1 VSSLGLA
8 TDRLSLRG
16 KPWDCS
22 MYRGVERRLAP
33 RRKGPKA
40 GVILLEQDA
49 LIECTVRDSSPAGV
63 GLLLP
68 DVVHLPAEFDLTF
81 SHANH
86 RCITVWRHLGRM
98 GLKFKSMLY

>member
-40 GVILLEQDA
+40 GVI
-49 LIECTVRDSSPAGV
+49 
-63 GLLLP
+63 
-68 DVVHLPAEFDLTF
+68 
-81 SHANH
+81 
-86 RCITVWRHLGRM
+86 
-98 GLKFKSMLY
+98 